1 MGTKATKCSL
11 SVVAMSKKSEL
22 FPMVF
27 ENPDD
32 TFLTVTEVC
41 HTLKMKK
48 SFVYELIYKN
58 ELTTYSFGRS
68 KRIKKSDLWKWVSR
82 NQRR

>member
-1 MGTKATKCSL
+1 MNNPS
-11 SVVAMSKKSEL
+11 
-22 FPMVF
+22 VF
-27 ENPDD
+27 ENQDD
-32 TFLTVTEVC
+32 AFLTVTEVC